1 MLLEGGAVIQV
12 RYRHVSVVGSTA
24 PAPGRRCEAPVHAA
38 VRAALAWVQA
48 AVAVAE
54 RPRLVE
60 HAAMKRTMKRG
71 AAAVAAACMLSMPAV
86 PLAQSIA
93 PTNSAGS
100 AAHGARGIRQQTYA
114 TPQEAVAGLMDAL
127 KAADQ
132 NSLLAVVGPN
142 ARSWLFSGDPVS
154 DAQEWRR
161 FMAAYESKHVIEQ
174 AADGRRAVLSVGEDG
189 FPFAAPIVK
198 RGDRWVFD
206 SKAGREETLN
216 RRIGRNELD
225 TIQTLLAV
233 VDAQREFAASD
244 ADGNGLHDYAAYFLS
259 QPGKKNGLYWSPQPG
274 QSPSPLGPFVA
285 AAMKEGY
292 AVKGRGLTP
301 APYNGYFFR
310 MFSGQGR
317 HANGGKLD
325 YKVKGNLFGGFAVL
339 AYPAKYG
346 VSGVMTFMVNH
357 EGVVVQRDLGS
368 ATQEVAARMAR
379 FDPDATWKR
388 VD

>member
-1 MLLEGGAVIQV
+1 MKTTIKSLA
-12 RYRHVSVVGSTA
+12 
-24 PAPGRRCEAPVHAA
+24 
-38 VRAALAWVQA
+38 AALATAGV
-48 AVAVAE
+48 
-54 RPRLVE
+54 
-60 HAAMKRTMKRG
+60 
-71 AAAVAAACMLSMPAV
+71 LSMPAV
-86 PLAQSIA
+86 SLAQTTTATASVDS
-93 PTNSAGS
+93 T
-100 AAHGARGIRQQTYA
+100 AHGARSIRQQTYA
-114 TPQEAVAGLMDAL
+114 SPQEAVAGLMDAL
-127 KAADQ
+127 KAADP

-142 ARSWLFSGDPVS
+142 ARSWLFSGDPVA

-161 FMAAYESKHVIEQ
+161 FMSAYESKHVIEQ
-174 AADGRRAVLSVGEDG
+174 SADGRRAVLSVGQDG

-198 RGDRWVFD
+198 RGERWAFD
-206 SKAGREETLN
+206 AKAGREETLN

-259 QPGKKNGLYWSPQPG
+259 QPGKKDGLYWSPQPG
-274 QSPSPLGPFVA
+274 QPSSPLGPFVA

-292 AVKGRGLTP
+292 ALKGRAVTP

-310 MFSGQGR
+310 MLSAQGR

-325 YKVKGNLFGGFAVL
+325 YRVKGSLFGGFAVL

-357 EGVVVQRDLGS
+357 EGVVYQRDLGS
-368 ATQEVAARMAR
+368 ATQDVAARVVR
-379 FDPDATWKR
+379 FDPDASWKR